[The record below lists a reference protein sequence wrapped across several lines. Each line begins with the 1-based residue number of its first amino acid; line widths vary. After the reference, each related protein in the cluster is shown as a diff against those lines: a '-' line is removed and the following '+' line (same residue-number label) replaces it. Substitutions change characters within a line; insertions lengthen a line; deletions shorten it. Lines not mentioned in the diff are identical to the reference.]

1 MLEDENTRLKQE
13 LREAMAEISLLREEN
28 HGLKK
33 RLKEAKLPF
42 NGVVSE
48 ERTFVTNGSENPS
61 VRCDNW

>member
-1 MLEDENTRLKQE
+1 
-13 LREAMAEISLLREEN
+13 MAEISLLREEN